1 MGFEVDG
8 FELIPSVLDETA
20 LDELRSE
27 FTRLHSGNTAGLR
40 NVLAQS
46 PVIAT
51 LARSTGIAKLL
62 PLPDF
67 QTVRSLLF
75 DKTPHANWPVPSHQD
90 RTLTVTEKCEIDGY
104 GPWTFKNRIAH
115 VEPPAELLAKM
126 VTLRIHLDDTGPENG
141 PLSVVPGSHHR
152 GKIPPDQIAGM
163 TEQNATDIIC
173 QAGDVLMMRPLLLH
187 SSRRATEP
195 THRRVIH
202 LEFADPAILDQR
214 LSWAELFHE
223 NP

>member
-8 FELIPSVLDETA
+8 FALITSVLDETA

-27 FTRLHSGNTAGLR
+27 FTRLHFENTAGLR

-51 LARSTGIAKLL
+51 LARSARIARLL

-75 DKTPHANWPVPSHQD
+75 DKTPHANWPVAWHQD
-90 RTLTVTEKCEIDGY
+90 RTITVTEKCEIDGY
-104 GPWTFKNRIAH
+104 GPWTFKNRIHH
-115 VEPPAELLAKM
+115 VEPPAELLAEM
-126 VTLRIHLDDTGPENG
+126 VTLRIHLDDAGPENG
-141 PLSVVPGSHHR
+141 PLAVVPSSHHS
-152 GKIPPDQIAGM
+152 GKIRPDQIAEM
-163 TEQNATDIIC
+163 TGQIATDIIC
-173 QAGDVLMMRPLLLH
+173 EAGDILVMRPLLLH

-202 LEFADPAILDQR
+202 LEFADPAILDER
-214 LSWAELFHE
+214 LSWAE
-223 NP
+223 